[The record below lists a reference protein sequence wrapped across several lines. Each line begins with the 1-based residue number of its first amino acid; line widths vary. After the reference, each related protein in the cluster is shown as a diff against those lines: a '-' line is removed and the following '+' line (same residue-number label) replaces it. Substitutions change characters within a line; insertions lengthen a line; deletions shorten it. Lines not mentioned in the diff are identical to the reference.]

1 MSIRESIDRAP
12 VSRYQ
17 GLLVAIC
24 VLITLIEGY
33 DLLLMAFSASSVAAQ
48 WQLNATQVGLLL
60 SSVGVG
66 LVFGSAFI
74 APLADRIG
82 RRRMTVLALS
92 IVIVTMAL
100 STVTQNFAQLGVTR
114 ILTGLGIGGL
124 VASMPVV
131 IAEFSPQRRRATFI
145 SIQSAGLPLGGV
157 VGGAVA
163 AIVLSTLGWRAAFGV
178 GAVLTVIVLIVV
190 LALLPESIDFLL
202 VKRPAD
208 ALEKINRTLARMRL
222 AQITELPN
230 ATPRVKN
237 AVRTEVFKGRNG
249 GRTALLSF
257 AFFVMMAAFYFA
269 NGWTPRLLLQSGMT
283 AQQGTSAGILLNL
296 GGVVASLLFGVLAI
310 FFKNKV
316 LTVIA
321 FVGAAASF
329 LSMGIFF
336 GGVTQTLVLAV
347 LVGALIQA
355 CATGLFT
362 LSPETFPA
370 AVRTTGVGVAV
381 TAGRI
386 GAIISPILAGVLVD
400 HGWAAPS
407 LYLLFAGPLV
417 LGAIAVAVLRRPGI
431 LAPEAEATAVAD
443 VPSVATTASAQR

>member
-1 MSIRESIDRAP
+1 
-12 VSRYQ
+12 
-17 GLLVAIC
+17 
-24 VLITLIEGY
+24 
-33 DLLLMAFSASSVAAQ
+33 
-48 WQLNATQVGLLL
+48 
-60 SSVGVG
+60 
-66 LVFGSAFI
+66 
-74 APLADRIG
+74 
-82 RRRMTVLALS
+82 
-92 IVIVTMAL
+92 
-100 STVTQNFAQLGVTR
+100 
-114 ILTGLGIGGL
+114 
-124 VASMPVV
+124 
-131 IAEFSPQRRRATFI
+131 
-145 SIQSAGLPLGGV
+145 
-157 VGGAVA
+157 
-163 AIVLSTLGWRAAFGV
+163 
-178 GAVLTVIVLIVV
+178 
-190 LALLPESIDFLL
+190 
-202 VKRPAD
+202 
-208 ALEKINRTLARMRL
+208 
-222 AQITELPN
+222 
-230 ATPRVKN
+230 
-237 AVRTEVFKGRNG
+237 
-249 GRTALLSF
+249 
-257 AFFVMMAAFYFA
+257 
-269 NGWTPRLLLQSGMT
+269 
-283 AQQGTSAGILLNL
+283 
-296 GGVVASLLFGVLAI
+296 VASLLFGVLAI